1 MYRTSREV
9 APRPRAIDPDSVRL
23 SAAAL
28 ALVAVLG
35 APASGWAQET
45 SAGGWLGVGA
55 FGPHLATTVDVGVD
69 VADESYAVGIGGRLR
84 YLAGEGLR
92 REDWDD
98 LSELLHIMRYAIY
111 RRSFDDDSGNTSLRL
126 SAAAGA
132 LGGVALG
139 HGAVIDG
146 YATGVDVDHG
156 RVGAQARVDGG
167 LFGFEA
173 LVDDLAAPRVV
184 AARSQW
190 RRGDRTLFGFSV
202 IGDLSAPSGP
212 VGDAAGA
219 ESSSEVLPFAVADAE
234 YRPELPGR
242 RFEASTYVELVSVIG
257 VASGAHAGATGAA
270 AVGGEAAR
278 VTARGE
284 LRLGSDGYL
293 AGWIGPLY
301 DLARETRLAE
311 ARAGG
316 MAGLGGLAEVGLEL
330 PGIGSGS
337 VTYSRR
343 PGAEDLASVRLAV
356 PHLRG
361 AQGALW
367 GAAELGDAPD
377 RLRAMG
383 FELRARLPAEM
394 FVVLEASHLYR
405 RTEVETLPIWIATA
419 AVGGVVGE

>member
-1 MYRTSREV
+1 M
-9 APRPRAIDPDSVRL
+9 RP
-23 SAAAL
+23 SAFVVVVVTL
-28 ALVAVLG
+28 LG
-35 APASGWAQET
+35 APAHSWAQET

-69 VADESYAVGIGGRLR
+69 VADESYAVGLGARLR

-92 REDWDD
+92 GEDWDD
-98 LSELLHIMRYAIY
+98 LSEILRIMRYAIY
-111 RRSFDDDSGNTSLRL
+111 HRSFDDDRGNPSLRL
-126 SAAAGA
+126 SAAVGS

-173 LVDDLAAPRVV
+173 MVDDLAAPRVV

-190 RRGDRTLFGFSV
+190 RYGERTRFGFSV

-212 VGDAAGA
+212 VGSTAGGGA
-219 ESSSEVLPFAVADAE
+219 RSEVLPFVVADAE
-234 YRPELPGR
+234 YRPEIPSR
-242 RFEASTYVELVSVIG
+242 RFEAGTYVDLVSAIG

-270 AVGGEAAR
+270 VFGEEAVR
-278 VTARGE
+278 LTARGE
-284 LRLGSDGYL
+284 LRLGSDKYL

-301 DLARETRLAE
+301 DLARDTRLE
-311 ARAGG
+311 EVRAGG

-330 PGIGSGS
+330 PSVGSGS

-343 PGAEDLASVRLAV
+343 PGTEDLASVRLAA

-361 AQGALW
+361 VQAALW

-377 RLRAMG
+377 RLRALA

-394 FVVLEASHLYR
+394 FVVLEAAHLYR
-405 RTEVETLPIWIATA
+405 RTEAETLPIWIATA